1 MAFKR
6 QSGQGVGLHAR
17 HAWVAKR
24 EALLACAVVTVVVQL
39 A

>member
-1 MAFKR
+1 MVFKR
-6 QSGQGVGLHAR
+6 QSGQGVGLHAQ

-24 EALLACAVVTVVVQL
+24 EAVLACAVVTVVVQL